1 MTVTQYFHRRATA
14 RAKRNH
20 IKRLAKDDGQIVQD
34 KKTMQTDSF
43 KSLNTADPVV
53 SPEEVVNLFHPVISG
68 EMNECLCKEFSEEE
82 ISDALFWIGPLK
94 APGPD
99 GFPAR
104 FFQRNWDVVKQ
115 DVIKAVQKF
124 FDMGQMLPGVNDT
137 FIVLIPKKDE
147 PELLKDF
154 RPISLCNVIYKVV
167 SKCLL
172 IGSDPSSVS

>member
-1 MTVTQYFHRRATA
+1 
-14 RAKRNH
+14 
-20 IKRLAKDDGQIVQD
+20 
-34 KKTMQTDSF
+34 MQTDSF

-124 FDMGQMLPGVNDT
+124 FDMGQMPPGVNDT

-172 IGSDPSSVS
+172 IGSDPSCVS